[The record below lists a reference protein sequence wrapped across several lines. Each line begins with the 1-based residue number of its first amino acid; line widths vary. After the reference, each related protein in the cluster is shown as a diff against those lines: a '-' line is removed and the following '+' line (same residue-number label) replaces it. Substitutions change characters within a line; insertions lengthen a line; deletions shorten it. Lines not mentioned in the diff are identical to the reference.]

1 MFGKTARR
9 RARIVAPWDLEC
21 PRCNIDLELKT
32 NERKQMIRGEGSYCR
47 AHRWLH
53 KIGHE
58 QRTRDSSLRQ
68 PSKDKGSIDFPPKQ
82 REVLSVARIDGNSI
96 GWILNPVRFEGSEA
110 NFSDGIRRRSMRFN
124 AHWWRSLSYAL
135 RQVNEEEPDRVS
147 CWVSA
152 GDDIVIAEYGERGS
166 EVVSDGIER
175 TISTFVESLDE
186 GINRELSRN
195 SQGPLASVS
204 VGISHRKEGGI
215 SQMIAETE
223 ELEGTA
229 KKLWK
234 EAISNSET
242 GREMI
247 SPDKLQE
254 DSMEVNRMILEIE
267 NGEVRFTEG
276 HMNEIAQ
283 NHSLSLKNRE
293 HLLKLQEICLRAE
306 VVQQLDSLKIL
317 IPGKS
322 GSKAV
327 GRESFDVSPGD
338 GFNPT
343 EESYSLVLSDLG
355 SKSN

>member
-1 MFGKTARR
+1 
-9 RARIVAPWDLEC
+9 
-21 PRCNIDLELKT
+21 
-32 NERKQMIRGEGSYCR
+32 
-47 AHRWLH
+47 
-53 KIGHE
+53 
-58 QRTRDSSLRQ
+58 
-68 PSKDKGSIDFPPKQ
+68 
-82 REVLSVARIDGNSI
+82 
-96 GWILNPVRFEGSEA
+96 
-110 NFSDGIRRRSMRFN
+110 
-124 AHWWRSLSYAL
+124 
-135 RQVNEEEPDRVS
+135 
-147 CWVSA
+147 
-152 GDDIVIAEYGERGS
+152 
-166 EVVSDGIER
+166 
-175 TISTFVESLDE
+175 
-186 GINRELSRN
+186 
-195 SQGPLASVS
+195 
-204 VGISHRKEGGI
+204 
-215 SQMIAETE
+215 MIAETE

-234 EAISNSET
+234 EAISDSET
-242 GREMI
+242 GRDMI

-267 NGEVRFTEG
+267 KGEVRFTEG

-327 GRESFDVSPGD
+327 GRESFDVSLGD